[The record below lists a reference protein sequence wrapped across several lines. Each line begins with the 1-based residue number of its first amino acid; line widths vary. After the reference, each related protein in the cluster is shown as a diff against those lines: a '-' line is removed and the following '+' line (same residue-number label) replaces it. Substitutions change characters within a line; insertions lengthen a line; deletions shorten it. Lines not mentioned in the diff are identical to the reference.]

1 MEELTFRLEQVVK
14 ARQEVMEDFEGPLDL
29 ILDLLRRNKIEIQD
43 LRISLL
49 LEQYLHWIELRQSL
63 DLEVASEFIAMA
75 SHLVYL
81 KTRMLLSVGDSADE
95 EIDELIL
102 ALEERQRQDK
112 LFRVTVGREFLESR
126 AELARSVYCK
136 TSEPIERD
144 RAYQYSHSPKEL
156 LSALRDIYE
165 RTERRAP
172 PPPTV
177 FRAIAGREPY
187 PVGDKVSQ
195 ILGRLAAKGKTLL
208 RSILSRATSK
218 SEVVAAFL
226 AVLELCRNRL
236 VRIDDFDGDYM
247 VDLAEEAD
255 NGKS

>member
-1 MEELTFRLEQVVK
+1 MEELTFRLENVVK

-49 LEQYLHWIELRQSL
+49 LEQYLRWMELRRNF

-81 KTRMLLSVGDSADE
+81 KTKMLLSVGDSGDE
-95 EIDELIL
+95 EVDELIL

-136 TSEPIERD
+136 GPESIERD
-144 RAYQYSHSPKEL
+144 KTYQYRHSADDL
-156 LSALRDIYE
+156 LSALGAIYE

-172 PPPTV
+172 PPPEV

-187 PVGDKVSQ
+187 PVGDKVNQ

-208 RSILSRATSK
+208 KSILAKASSK
-218 SEVVAAFL
+218 SEAVAAFL
-226 AVLELCRNRL
+226 AVLELCRSHL
-236 VRIDDFDGDYM
+236 VRIDDFAGDYV
-247 VDLAEEAD
+247 VDLVEGDAEQ
-255 NGKS
+255 